1 MNNDREGQVVT
12 FYSFKGGTGR
22 TMALANV
29 AWILAASGRRV
40 LVADWD
46 LESPGLHR
54 FFHPF
59 LDAEAIQGTSGV
71 IDMIRDYEWETTR
84 VDDRPDR
91 WMEQYARVGRHA
103 FSLRWNFPDGGGLDF
118 LSAGRQNSDY
128 AVSVS
133 GLDWDNFYNR
143 LGGAQFF
150 EALRADMKRQY
161 DFTLIDSRTGL
172 SDVADI
178 CTLHLPDTLVDCF
191 TLSDQ
196 GIDGAARVAH
206 SVRDRYRRRDIR
218 VLPVPM
224 RVDQAEKERAEA
236 GRLLAM
242 RRFAGLPAGMT
253 EAERRRYWAAVEV
266 PYRPFYAYEETL
278 ATFGDPPGSP
288 TSLLAAFETLTGILT
303 DGAVTALPVMDESVR
318 ERGKARFRRRTE
330 AIDDQIVL
338 RYAPEDAIW
347 AEWLERV
354 LSSAGLRVVE
364 PTSAVGSAGTPA
376 PRTLTVVSPAY
387 VATPSGGLPD
397 RDTSTGSTALAVYVA
412 DLRPLAEFP
421 SQSST
426 NLVNVSA
433 ATAVE
438 RVLRLVGRPVPSS
451 ADGPA
456 GGATRYPGT
465 EPLIFNAP
473 NRNARFTGR
482 EDDLARLRAQL
493 QSGGSAVVLP
503 VALQGMGGVGKTQVA
518 LEYVHRFK
526 AAYDVV
532 WWIVADPPQF
542 VDTALAD
549 LAGRLGILV
558 GPTLPDTVR
567 SVLQVLGRGEPYERW
582 LVVLDNAEE
591 LDQIEPFLPQG
602 PGHVLLTS
610 RNRAWGDRANPI
622 QVDVFDRTESVAHLA
637 QRVPTIS
644 AEEADRVAEALG
656 DLPIAVAAAGAWL
669 ADTGTSVADYLR
681 QIERHG
687 PSALSVEATWD
698 LSLNRLLEQA
708 PAAYRLLQLC
718 SVLAPEIALELI
730 YSDEMAAAL
739 VPFDPSV
746 SERLVRGALV
756 QQINRL
762 ALLKL
767 DVQGGRVQVHRLLQA
782 VVRDRMT
789 DDEIVAAR
797 HQVHLVLAASRPRG
811 DVDDPT
817 TWARLR
823 MLWPHLEVSEALTC
837 PDEPVCQL
845 LIDRVRYLWQRG
857 GLDQADAF
865 SQEVDDTWS
874 ARLGDTHDEV
884 EASALGRQLLHLR
897 FNRANILRSLGRFN
911 EARDLDEA
919 VLAEQR
925 RLLGPLHPH
934 SLMTAGSLGGDLRAL
949 GRYAE
954 ALERDRSTYASW
966 LQVFGE
972 DHPRTLSAANNLAV
986 SYRLVGDYRS
996 ARRWD
1001 DEVHQRRRLVLGPT
1015 HPYTLVSAV
1024 RLGSDLREA
1033 GEYERSATLL
1043 RTVYETYCEVLGP
1056 DDGQSLAAQVNL
1068 AVSLRSSGRGS
1079 EAAPMFETAYREL
1092 DERFGSDN
1100 PDTVACRSSRAANL
1114 LAVGDAARALT
1125 EMNAVRVAFE
1135 EQLRLGPEHPHALAT
1150 VSNISA
1156 AERALGRRSDALAS
1170 ASRAVGELRK
1180 VLGPDHPHTLAAEVN
1195 QAVCLA
1201 EEGDWESARD
1211 RLRETAGRLAAVIGA
1226 DHPDTLRCLGDLA
1239 LVARRAADG
1248 PATEDVGV
1256 VADRLAEVIGLE
1268 HPTVQTLRERR
1279 FVVRVI
1285 DPHTI

>member
-1 MNNDREGQVVT
+1 MSNDREGQVVT

-71 IDMIRDYEWETTR
+71 IDLIRDYEWETTR
-84 VDDRPDR
+84 AGERPDR

-103 FSLRWNFPDGGGLDF
+103 FSLRWNFPDGGSLDF

-161 DFTLIDSRTGL
+161 DYTLIDSRTGL

-218 VLPVPM
+218 ILPVPM
-224 RVDQAEKERAEA
+224 RVDQAEKEKAEA
-236 GRLLAM
+236 GRTLAM
-242 RRFAGLPAGMT
+242 RRFAGLPTGMT

-330 AIDDQIVL
+330 AVDDQIVL
-338 RYAPEDAIW
+338 RCAPEDAVW

-354 LSSAGLRVVE
+354 LSSAGMRVVDGA
-364 PTSAVGSAGTPA
+364 SAVGSAGTPA

-387 VATPSGGLPD
+387 VATPSAGLPD
-397 RDTSTGSTALAVYVA
+397 RDPSTGSTALAVYVS

-421 SQSST
+421 VQTST
-426 NLVNVSA
+426 HLINVSA
-433 ATAVE
+433 QTAVE
-438 RVLRLVGRPVPSS
+438 RVLRLVGRPVPAS

-456 GGATRYPGT
+456 GGARYPGA
-465 EPLIFNAP
+465 EPLVFNAP

-482 EDDLARLRAQL
+482 EDDLAQLRAQL

-526 AAYDVV
+526 SAYDVV

-542 VDTALAD
+542 VDAALAD
-549 LAGRLGILV
+549 LAGRLEITG

-567 SVLQVLGRGEPYERW
+567 SVLQALGRGEPYERW
-582 LVVLDNAEE
+582 LVVFDNAEE
-591 LDQIEPFLPQG
+591 LDQIEQFLPQG

-637 QRVPTIS
+637 QRVPAIS

-698 LSLNRLLEQA
+698 LSLNRLRDQA

-767 DVQGGRVQVHRLLQA
+767 DVQGGRIQVHRLLQA

-789 DDEIVAAR
+789 DEEIAAAR
-797 HQVHLVLAASRPRG
+797 HQVHVVLAASRPRG
-811 DVDDPT
+811 DVDDPA

-837 PDEPVCQL
+837 PEESVRQL

-857 GLDQADAF
+857 GLEQADGF
-865 SQEVDDTWS
+865 SRRVDDIWS
-874 ARLGDTHDEV
+874 ARLAELDDPAEV
-884 EASALGRQLLHLR
+884 AGLRRQLLHLR
-897 FNRANILRSLGRFN
+897 FNRANILRSLGGFD
-911 EARDLDEA
+911 EALALDEA

-925 RLLGPLHPH
+925 QLLGGLHPH
-934 SLMTAGSLGGDLRAL
+934 SLMTAGSLAGDLRAL

-1015 HPYTLVSAV
+1015 NPYTLISAV

-1033 GEYERSATLL
+1033 GEYEKSAALL
-1043 RTVYETYCEVLGP
+1043 RTVYDALGEVLGA
-1056 DDGQSLAAQVNL
+1056 DDGISLGAQVNL
-1068 AVSLRSSGRGS
+1068 AVSLRSAGRSG
-1079 EAAPMFETAYREL
+1079 EAAPMFEAAYRKL
-1092 DERFGSDN
+1092 DERFGPDN

-1114 LAVGDAARALT
+1114 LAVGEAVRALT
-1125 EMNAVRVAFE
+1125 EMTAVARAYE
-1135 EQLRLGPEHPHALAT
+1135 EVLRLGPAHPHTLAT
-1150 VSNISA
+1150 LSNISA
-1156 AERALGRRSDALAS
+1156 AERAAGRRSAARSS
-1170 ASRAVGELRK
+1170 AARAAGELRK
-1180 VLGPDHPHTLAAEVN
+1180 ALGPDHPHTLAAEVN
-1195 QAVCLA
+1195 HAVCVA
-1201 EEGDWESARD
+1201 EEGEWGPARD
-1211 RLRETAGRLAAVIGA
+1211 QLRDTADRLAEVIGA
-1226 DHPDTLRCLGDLA
+1226 GHPDTLRCLGDLA
-1239 LVARRAADG
+1239 LVSRQAGGSGPDADDAA
-1248 PATEDVGV
+1248 A
-1256 VADRLAEVIGLE
+1256 ADRLAEVIGQD
-1268 HPTVQTLRERR
+1268 HPSVQTLRERR
-1279 FVVRVI
+1279 LVVRVI
-1285 DPHTI
+1285 DPHPF

>member
-1 MNNDREGQVVT
+1 MKNDREGQVVT
-12 FYSFKGGTGR
+12 FYSFRGGTGR

-59 LDAEAIQGTSGV
+59 LDAETIQGASGV

-84 VDDRPDR
+84 VDDRPDS
-91 WMEQYARVGRHA
+91 WVEQYARVGRHA
-103 FSLRWNFPDGGGLDF
+103 FSLRWNFPGGGGLDF

-172 SDVADI
+172 SDVSDI

-196 GIDGAARVAH
+196 SIDGAARVAN

-218 VLPVPM
+218 ILPVPM
-224 RVDQAEKERAEA
+224 RVDQAERERADA

-253 EAERRRYWAAVEV
+253 EAERRRYWATVEV
-266 PYRPFYAYEETL
+266 PYRPFYAYEEKL

-288 TSLLAAFETLTGILT
+288 SSLLAAFEALTGILT
-303 DGAVTALPVMDESVR
+303 DGAVTALPTMDESVR
-318 ERGKARFRRRTE
+318 ERCNARFHRRTE
-330 AIDDQIVL
+330 AIDDQVVL
-338 RYAPEDAIW
+338 RSAPEDAIW

-364 PTSAVGSAGTPA
+364 PTAAAGVTA

-397 RDTSTGSTALAVYVA
+397 RLPSTGPTALAVYVA
-412 DLRPLAEFP
+412 DVRPLAEFQP
-421 SQSST
+421 QSST

-438 RVLRLVGRPVPSS
+438 RVLRLVGRPVPPS

-456 GGATRYPGT
+456 GESARYPGT

-473 NRNARFTGR
+473 VRNARFTGR

-493 QSGGSAVVLP
+493 QSGGSTVVLP

-532 WWIVADPPQF
+532 WWVVADPPQF

-582 LVVLDNAEE
+582 LVVFDNAEE

-622 QVDVFDRTESVAHLA
+622 QVDVFKRTESVAHLA

-644 AEEADRVAEALG
+644 ADEADRVAEALG

-687 PSALSVEATWD
+687 PTALSVEATWD
-698 LSLNRLLEQA
+698 LSLNRLLGQA

-718 SVLAPEIALELI
+718 SVLGPEIALELI

-789 DDEIVAAR
+789 DDEITAAR
-797 HQVHLVLAASRPRG
+797 HQVHLVLTASRPRG

-823 MLWPHLEVSEALTC
+823 VLWPHLKVSEALTC
-837 PDEPVCQL
+837 PDESVCQL

-857 GLDQADAF
+857 GLDLADEL
-865 SQEVDDTWS
+865 SQEVDEIWS
-874 ARLGDTHDEV
+874 ARLGDTDDEA

-897 FNRANILRSLGRFN
+897 FNRANILRSRGGFN

-919 VLAEQR
+919 VLAEQL

-934 SLMTAGSLGGDLRAL
+934 SLMTAGGLGADLRAL

-966 LQVFGE
+966 FQVFGE
-972 DHPRTLSAANNLAV
+972 DHPRTLSAANDLAV

-1015 HPYTLVSAV
+1015 HPGTLASAV

-1043 RTVYETYCEVLGP
+1043 RLVYDSYCEVLGP
-1056 DDGQSLAAQVNL
+1056 DDGQSLTAQVSL
-1068 AVSLRSSGRGS
+1068 AVSLHASGRGS
-1079 EAAPMFETAYREL
+1079 EAAPMFETAHREL
-1092 DERFGSDN
+1092 DERFGPDN
-1100 PDTVACRSSRAANL
+1100 PDTVACRASRAANL

-1125 EMNAVRVAFE
+1125 EMLAVREAYE
-1135 EQLRLGPEHPHALAT
+1135 AGLRLGPEHPQTLVT
-1150 VSNISA
+1150 LNNIAA
-1156 AERALGRRSDALAS
+1156 AERALGRRSQARAS
-1170 ASRAVGELRK
+1170 AARTAAELRK
-1180 VLGPDHPHTLAAEVN
+1180 VLGPYHPHTLAAEVN
-1195 QAVCLA
+1195 HAVCLA
-1201 EEGDWESARD
+1201 EEDDRVSASD
-1211 RLRETAGRLAAVIGA
+1211 RLRETAARLSEVLGA

-1239 LVARRAADG
+1239 LVSRHVGGGAPVADLG
-1248 PATEDVGV
+1248 A
-1256 VADRLAEVIGLE
+1256 VADRLAEVIGEE
-1268 HPTVQTLRERR
+1268 HPSVRTLRAGRLI
-1279 FVVRVI
+1279 VRVI
-1285 DPHTI
+1285 DPHLF

>member
-59 LDAEAIQGTSGV
+59 LDAEAIQGASGV

-91 WMEQYARVGRHA
+91 WMEQYARVGRHT
-103 FSLRWNFPDGGGLDF
+103 FPLRWNFPGDGGLDF

-150 EALRADMKRQY
+150 EAMRADMKRQY

-253 EAERRRYWAAVEV
+253 EAERRRYWTAVEV
-266 PYRPFYAYEETL
+266 PYRPFYAYEEKL
-278 ATFGDPPGSP
+278 ATFCDPPGSP
-288 TSLLAAFETLTGILT
+288 TSLLAAYETLTGILT
-303 DGAVTALPVMDESVR
+303 DGAVTALPLMDESVR
-318 ERGKARFRRRTE
+318 ERGEARFRRRTE
-330 AIDDQIVL
+330 AIDDEIML

-354 LSSAGLRVVE
+354 LNSAGLRVVE
-364 PTSAVGSAGTPA
+364 PTASVDVPA

-412 DLRPLAEFP
+412 DLRPLAEFQ
-421 SQSST
+421 SQNST

-438 RVLRLVGRPVPSS
+438 RVLRLFGRPVPPS

-456 GGATRYPGT
+456 GGNVRYPAT
-465 EPLIFNAP
+465 EPLVFNAP

-493 QSGGSAVVLP
+493 RSGGTAVVLP

-542 VDTALAD
+542 VDIALAD
-549 LAGRLGILV
+549 LAARLGILA
-558 GPTLPDTVR
+558 GPTVPDTVR
-567 SVLQVLGRGEPYERW
+567 SMLQVLGRGEPYERW
-582 LVVLDNAEE
+582 LIVFDNAEE

-687 PSALSVEATWD
+687 PTALSIEATWD
-698 LSLNRLLEQA
+698 LALNRLLNQA

-789 DDEIVAAR
+789 DDEITAAR

-837 PDEPVCQL
+837 PDESVCQL
-845 LIDRVRYLWQRG
+845 LIDRVCYLWQRG
-857 GLDQADAF
+857 GLEQADAL
-865 SQEVDDTWS
+865 SQEVDENWS
-874 ARLGDTHDEV
+874 ARLGDTNDEG
-884 EASALGRQLLHLR
+884 EASVLGRQLLHLR

-919 VLAEQR
+919 VLAEQSQ
-925 RLLGPLHPH
+925 LLGSLHPH
-934 SLMTAGSLGGDLRAL
+934 TLMTAGSLGGDMRAL

-954 ALERDRSTYASW
+954 ALERNRSTYASW

-972 DHPRTLSAANNLAV
+972 DHPRTLTAASDLAV

-1015 HPYTLVSAV
+1015 HPGTIVSAM
-1024 RLGSDLREA
+1024 RLGIDLREA

-1043 RTVYETYCEVLGP
+1043 RAVYDTYCEVLGP
-1056 DDGQSLAAQVNL
+1056 DDGQSLAAQINL
-1068 AVSLRSSGRGS
+1068 AVSLRSCGRGS

-1092 DERFGSDN
+1092 DERFGPDN
-1100 PDTVACRSSRAANL
+1100 PDTVACRASRAANL
-1114 LAVGDAARALT
+1114 LAVGDAAQALT
-1125 EMNAVRVAFE
+1125 EMNAVTEAYE
-1135 EQLRLGPEHPHALAT
+1135 LGLRLGREHPCTLAT
-1150 VSNISA
+1150 LTNIA
-1156 AERALGRRSDALAS
+1156 AAQHALGRRSQARAS
-1170 ASRAVGELRK
+1170 AARAATELRK

-1195 QAVCLA
+1195 HAVCLA
-1201 EEGDWESARD
+1201 EEDDRVSASD
-1211 RLRETAGRLAAVIGA
+1211 LLRETAARLSAVLGA

-1239 LVARRAADG
+1239 LVSRHVGGGA
-1248 PATEDVGV
+1248 PVEDVGA
-1256 VADRLAEVIGLE
+1256 VADRLAEVIGPE
-1268 HPTVQTLRERR
+1268 HPSVQDLREERLI
-1279 FVVRVI
+1279 VRMI
-1285 DPHTI
+1285 DPHLF

>member
-91 WMEQYARVGRHA
+91 WMEQFARVGRHA
-103 FSLRWNFPDGGGLDF
+103 FSLRWNFPNGGGLDF

-338 RYAPEDAIW
+338 RCAPEDAIW

-354 LSSAGLRVVE
+354 LSSAGLRVVD
-364 PTSAVGSAGTPA
+364 PTTAVGSAGTPA

-412 DLRPLAEFP
+412 DLRPLTEFP

-456 GGATRYPGT
+456 GGSARFPGA

-482 EDDLARLRAQL
+482 EDDLARLRSQL

-549 LAGRLGILV
+549 LASRLGILA

-622 QVDVFDRTESVAHLA
+622 QVDVFDRTESVTHLA

-669 ADTGTSVADYLR
+669 ADTGTSVGDYLR

-698 LSLNRLLEQA
+698 LSLNRLHDQA

-718 SVLAPEIALELI
+718 SVLAPEISLELI

-789 DDEIVAAR
+789 EDEIDAAR

-837 PDEPVCQL
+837 PDESVCQL

-857 GLDQADAF
+857 GLDQADVF
-865 SQEVDDTWS
+865 SQEVDGTWA
-874 ARLGDTHDEV
+874 ARLADTRDEA

-897 FNRANILRSLGRFN
+897 FNRANILRSLGRFE

-925 RLLGPLHPH
+925 RLLGAMHPH

-986 SYRLVGDYRS
+986 SYRLVGDYRA

-1068 AVSLRSSGRGS
+1068 AVSLRSAGRGA

-1092 DERFGSDN
+1092 DERFGPDN

-1114 LAVGDAARALT
+1114 LAVGDGARALT
-1125 EMNAVRVAFE
+1125 EMTAVRQSYD
-1135 EQLRLGPEHPHALAT
+1135 EQLHLGAEHPHTLAT
-1150 VSNISA
+1150 LSNISA
-1156 AERALGRRSDALAS
+1156 AERSVGRRSDALAS
-1170 ASRAVGELRK
+1170 AALAAGELRK

-1195 QAVCLA
+1195 HAVCLA
-1201 EEGDWESARD
+1201 EEGEWEMARD

-1226 DHPDTLRCLGDLA
+1226 EHPDTLRCLGDLA
-1239 LVARRAADG
+1239 LVSRRVGGEAAG
-1248 PATEDVGV
+1248 EDVGD
-1256 VADRLAEVIGLE
+1256 VADRLAEVIGPE

>member
-84 VDDRPDR
+84 AGDRPEGWVER
-91 WMEQYARVGRHA
+91 YAQVGRHA
-103 FSLRWNFPDGGGLDF
+103 FSLRWNFPDGGSLDF

-128 AVSVS
+128 AVAVS

-178 CTLHLPDTLVDCF
+178 CTLHLPDILVDCF
-191 TLSDQ
+191 TFSDQ
-196 GIDGAARVAH
+196 GIEGAARVAH
-206 SVRDRYRRRDIR
+206 SVGSRYRRRDIR

-242 RRFAGLPAGMT
+242 RRFAGLPAAMT

-288 TSLLAAFETLTGILT
+288 TSLLAAFETLTGVLT
-303 DGAVTALPVMDESVR
+303 DGAITALPMMDESVR
-318 ERGKARFRRRTE
+318 ERVKARFRRRTE

-338 RYAPEDAIW
+338 RCAAEDAIW

-364 PTSAVGSAGTPA
+364 ATDAAESAATPA

-387 VATPSGGLPD
+387 VATPSDDLPA
-397 RDTSTGSTALAVYVA
+397 RDTSPGSAALAVYVA
-412 DLRPLAEFP
+412 DLRPLTEFP
-421 SQSST
+421 AQSST

-438 RVLRLVGRPVPSS
+438 RVLRLVGRPMPASV
-451 ADGPA
+451 DGPA
-456 GGATRYPGT
+456 GGGARYPGT

-482 EDDLARLRAQL
+482 EDDLARLRLQL
-493 QSGGSAVVLP
+493 QSVGSAVVLP

-526 AAYDVV
+526 AAYDLV

-549 LAGRLGILV
+549 LAGHLGVLA

-567 SVLQVLGRGEPYERW
+567 SVLQVLSRGEPYERW

-591 LDQIEPFLPQG
+591 LDQIEPFLPRG

-622 QVDVFDRTESVAHLA
+622 QVDVFDRSESVQHLT
-637 QRVPTIS
+637 QRVPAIS
-644 AEEADRVAEALG
+644 VEDADRVAEALG

-669 ADTGTSVADYLR
+669 ADTGTPVADYLR

-698 LSLNRLLEQA
+698 LSLNRLLDQA

-789 DDEIVAAR
+789 GDEKTEAR
-797 HQVHLVLAASRPRG
+797 HQAHLVLAASRPRG

-817 TWARLR
+817 TWPRLR
-823 MLWPHLEVSEALTC
+823 MLWPHLQVSEALTC
-837 PDEPVCQL
+837 PDESVCEL

-857 GLDQADAF
+857 GLVQADTI
-865 SQEVDDTWS
+865 SRRVDDIWS
-874 ARLGDTHDEV
+874 ARLRDSPDE
-884 EASALGRQLLHLR
+884 AGALARHLLHLR
-897 FNRANILRSLGRFN
+897 FNRANILRSLGRFD
-911 EARDLDEA
+911 EARNLDEA
-919 VLAEQR
+919 VLEEQR
-925 RLLGPLHPH
+925 HLLGPEHPH

-954 ALERDRSTYASW
+954 ALERDKTTYASW
-966 LQVFGE
+966 LHVFGE

-986 SYRLVGDYRS
+986 SYRLVGDYHS
-996 ARRWD
+996 ARQWD
-1001 DEVHQRRRLVLGPT
+1001 DEVHNRRRLVLGPT
-1015 HPYTLVSAV
+1015 NPYTLVSAV

-1033 GEYERSATLL
+1033 GEYEKSATLL
-1043 RTVYETYCEVLGP
+1043 RTVYDSYCEVLGP
-1056 DDGQSLAAQVNL
+1056 DDGRSITAQVNL
-1068 AVSLRSSGRGS
+1068 AVSLRSAGRAS
-1079 EAAPMFETAYREL
+1079 DAAPMFEAAYRKL
-1092 DERFGSDN
+1092 DDLFGIDN
-1100 PDTVACRSSRAANL
+1100 PDTVACRSSRAANM
-1114 LAVGDAARALT
+1114 LALGDAARAFS
-1125 EMNAVRVAFE
+1125 EMTAVARAYE
-1135 EQLRLGPEHPHALAT
+1135 EQLRLGPSHPHTLAT
-1150 VSNISA
+1150 LSNSSA
-1156 AERALGRRSDALAS
+1156 AERALGRGTEALAS
-1170 ASRAVGELRK
+1170 AARAAGELRK

-1195 QAVCLA
+1195 QAVYLA
-1201 EEGDWESARD
+1201 EAGDWESARD
-1211 RLRETAGRLAAVIGA
+1211 RLRETAGRLAATIGP

-1239 LVARRAADG
+1239 MMVERTGDGAPGEDLVA
-1248 PATEDVGV
+1248 V
-1256 VADRLAEVIGLE
+1256 VDRLADLIGPE
-1268 HPTVQTLRERR
+1268 HPTVDTLRERR

-1285 DPHTI
+1285 DPDTI